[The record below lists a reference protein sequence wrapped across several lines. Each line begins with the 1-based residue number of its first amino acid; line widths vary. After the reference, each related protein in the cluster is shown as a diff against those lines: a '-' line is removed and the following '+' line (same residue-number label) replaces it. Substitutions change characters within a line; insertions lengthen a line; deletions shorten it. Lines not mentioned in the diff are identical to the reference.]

1 MNIYLAWGLAILY
14 WISYPI
20 YKILYFVALA
30 IYYILRPVYY
40 SVIFLAQ
47 PLLYLASFI
56 GDCIAW
62 PFRFLHRLEVRRNLY
77 TSIRSRDTALKA
89 DFDIQDIYIYLGVGG
104 LVGIAAGLMLHYFY
118 GFLYTSLGLKSE
130 PKPKGP
136 TAKQYRA
143 ARKKKKAAIGFGEPM
158 MSPAYIGLS
167 DRVKG
172 RGRGLISQTIM
183 EENDSDY

>member
-1 MNIYLAWGLAILY
+1 MNIYLAWALAILY

-62 PFRFLHRLEVRRNLY
+62 PFRFLHRFE
-77 TSIRSRDTALKA
+77 
-89 DFDIQDIYIYLGVGG
+89 DIYIYLGVGG
-104 LVGIAAGLMLHYFY
+104 LIGIAAGLMLHYFY

-158 MSPAYIGLS
+158 ISPAYLGLS
-167 DRVKG
+167 DRGRG